1 MNQDDEGDEDPEID
15 SDDLMLYIDQAL
27 LKIVTALPESNKKA
41 CLNKKLLGL
50 TRATFDQAMNEKIL
64 VIQPQT
70 FIQFLV

>member
-1 MNQDDEGDEDPEID
+1 
-15 SDDLMLYIDQAL
+15 MLYIDQAL

-50 TRATFDQAMNEKIL
+50 TRATFDQATNEKIL